1 MSYRRAILGI
11 FAAFFA
17 FLLWTALHL
26 DTPSGV
32 GAIWPLVF
40 AILVVLMI
48 PEKRFQ
54 SETMVSLI
62 EALKGAGK

>member
-1 MSYRRAILGI
+1 MSYRRVLLGL

-48 PEKRFQ
+48 PEKRFKAD
-54 SETMVSLI
+54 TMVSMV
-62 EALKGAGK
+62 EAMKGAGK